1 MEMHRAG
8 GIAWLAERFPGMHK
22 ALGSISNTNRAWW
35 GIAVIPALR
44 RLWQEDR
51 EFKIIL
57 GYIKLEASLGY
68 TRPYLQNPKPDQ
80 MGQQIEACVSDPEV
94 FEEHLRL
101 WQTTVSSHI
110 LVYSMSTP

>member
-1 MEMHRAG
+1 MEMHKAG

-22 ALGSISNTNRAWW
+22 ALSSISNTNRAWW

-44 RLWQEDR
+44 RLWREDQ

-68 TRPYLQNPKPDQ
+68 TRPYPQNPKPDQ
-80 MGQQIEACVSDPEV
+80 TGQQIEACVSDPEG
-94 FEEHLRL
+94 
-101 WQTTVSSHI
+101 
-110 LVYSMSTP
+110 